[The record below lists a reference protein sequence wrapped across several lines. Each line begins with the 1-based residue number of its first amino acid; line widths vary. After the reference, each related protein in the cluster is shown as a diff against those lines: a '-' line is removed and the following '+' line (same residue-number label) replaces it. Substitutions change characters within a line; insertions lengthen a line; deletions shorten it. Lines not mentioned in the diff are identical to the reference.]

1 MGIGVELALLSAD
14 AETSSI
20 AGRSS
25 RSSSPRTS
33 AKSGAGHPFMHMMNV
48 LHAVR

>member
-1 MGIGVELALLSAD
+1 MGIGVELALLG

-25 RSSSPRTS
+25 GSSTRPRTS